1 MVPLDVCEVVMGSPY
16 MWDRDVIFLRR
27 ANQWKLVKEGKTYLI
42 NAYKGKEKIS
52 LLSANQAKHLI
63 NSSQRLM
70 MLVKRPREKKKQG
83 VKNLSKLNL
92 KPGYQQVRIKE
103 EGTWKT
109 VFKSKQ
115 GQLGWLVMG
124 FDLANVPA
132 TLH

>member
-1 MVPLDVCEVVMGSPY
+1 MGWLHKDAELQVTRQCKFKFCISREFIDEVECDVVPLDVCEVVMGSPY

-52 LLSANQAKHLI
+52 LLLANQAKHLI
-63 NSSQRLM
+63 NGSQRLM

-92 KPGYQQVRIKE
+92 KPRYQQIWIK
-103 EGTWKT
+103 
-109 VFKSKQ
+109 
-115 GQLGWLVMG
+115 
-124 FDLANVPA
+124 
-132 TLH
+132 